1 MGIHGRSI
9 EQRVLLQ
16 PFTDPAATESGI
28 SSIKSA
34 LSDVTFGAGNGRAL
48 PEATVVLARGPAQ
61 PKAKGMFKMITA
73 HLQFFA
79 EVFGRNG
86 LVLRQ
91 RRPEGRPDPRPRRAL
106 TALGRWR
113 RQTAPPTA

>member
-1 MGIHGRSI
+1 
-9 EQRVLLQ
+9 
-16 PFTDPAATESGI
+16 
-28 SSIKSA
+28 
-34 LSDVTFGAGNGRAL
+34 
-48 PEATVVLARGPAQ
+48 
-61 PKAKGMFKMITA
+61 MFKLITA

-86 LVLRQ
+86 FVLRQ

-113 RQTAPPTA
+113 RQTAPPTPLSNHLRRDIGLEPLPERRGWVW